1 MSERL
6 TNRDRQT
13 DPLEQTLDLALASY
27 TPGRPRLGLEERV
40 RARIAVAGPIQ
51 RRTRLPLLWMGA
63 VAAAAVLAAAV
74 LLLVMLRSH
83 TQPTPENLTA
93 VQTGPPVQTVPIP
106 GAHRAPV
113 SSQGSSKPP
122 RKVPQKPRLTPRPH
136 TQEQLIAQL
145 LASGPEAIASLARLH
160 SSFEEQAG
168 KPIAIQPLPA
178 DPLVIDPIKTTP
190 IDDNPAEP
198 GGSF

>member
-83 TQPTPENLTA
+83 TQPTPDKPHRRSNRAAGPNGSHPRRASSASLFTRLQQAAAQGTA
-93 VQTGPPVQTVPIP
+93 KTSSDAPPAHP
-106 GAHRAPV
+106 GATDRPV
-113 SSQGSSKPP
+113 ACQW
-122 RKVPQKPRLTPRPH
+122 T
-136 TQEQLIAQL
+136 
-145 LASGPEAIASLARLH
+145 
-160 SSFEEQAG
+160 
-168 KPIAIQPLPA
+168 
-178 DPLVIDPIKTTP
+178 
-190 IDDNPAEP
+190 
-198 GGSF
+198 